1 VRLPFQLILRVF
13 HRSLLGCAS
22 LLLSKKPREEW
33 CREWQGELWQACI
46 ARTPMEGF
54 SWSGEREV
62 VEFCLGAFPDAL
74 CLRSQETQTRALF
87 SSRIPQM
94 GPNRRRSQC
103 YKGDAQHLDKFKRMV
118 KLCVR
123 FAVHCAFSR
132 VRRLRLVF
140 PANAVIRLA
149 CGVHGGSNPLV

>member
-1 VRLPFQLILRVF
+1 MRLPFQLILRVF

-74 CLRSQETQTRALF
+74 CLRSQETQTQPVL
-87 SSRIPQM
+87 Q
-94 GPNRRRSQC
+94 RRRATPGQVQ
-103 YKGDAQHLDKFKRMV
+103 KDGQAMREI
-118 KLCVR
+118 R
-123 FAVHCAFSR
+123 CA
-132 VRRLRLVF
+132 LRLQQGTEIAPRF
-140 PANAVIRLA
+140 P
-149 CGVHGGSNPLV
+149 G